1 VALEMVTRM
10 KTLLTATL
18 IAVLAATGAASAE
31 TLMQSAPQLQNQSGP
46 VKSETLKFEPFR
58 GEMVQKQVPL
68 LTGRSAYRDTDQVR
82 GRIGYVRGE
91 QGSRFGHTRGYAA
104 LVGDSESGLGFY
116 PLPERYR
123 EGAARYRYY
132 NGSSRRYFGLYG
144 YGNAVQQAVLFDAIR
159 NPSFTPTS
167 AVNGYRYGVF
177 DPIDGVGTPFFAG
190 YYSAGTRDASD
201 GPEPIFGNPLN

>member
-1 VALEMVTRM
+1 MQM
-10 KTLLTATL
+10 KTLLTTATL
-18 IAVLAATGAASAE
+18 IAFLTATGAASAE
-31 TLMQSAPQLQNQSGP
+31 TLMQSAPPVQNGSGP
-46 VKSETLKFEPFR
+46 VKSDTLKFEPFK
-58 GEMVQKQVPL
+58 GEAVHNKQAPL
-68 LTGRSAYRDTDQVR
+68 LTGRSAYRDTDHRYR
-82 GRIGYVRGE
+82 GRIGYAG
-91 QGSRFGHTRGYAA
+91 RGYAA

-123 EGAARYRYY
+123 EGAARYRY
-132 NGSSRRYFGLYG
+132 NNSGRRYFGLYG
-144 YGNAVQQAVLFDAIR
+144 YGNAVQQAVLFDAIS
-159 NPSFTPTS
+159 NPSFAPTS

>member
-1 VALEMVTRM
+1 MRT
-10 KTLLTATL
+10 KTLLTTATF

-31 TLMQSAPQLQNQSGP
+31 TLMQGAPQLQNQNGP
-46 VKSETLKFEPFR
+46 VKSETLKFEPFK
-58 GEMVQKQVPL
+58 GEMVRKQAPL
-68 LTGRSAYRDTDQVR
+68 LTGRSAYRDTAGQ
-82 GRIGYVRGE
+82 IGYVRGE
-91 QGSRFGHTRGYAA
+91 RGSRFSHGRGYAD

-123 EGAARYRYY
+123 EGAARYRYE
-132 NGSSRRYFGLYG
+132 NSGRRYFGLYG